1 MGIFSFFSREP
12 EDDEDESQDQLWEVD
27 QPPRRRLSQPE
38 TAPTGELYEGMP
50 LDVMTREGEPLLSGR
65 VIEFSSDSLTLGRL
79 PGELSFKIA
88 PVEAAVG
95 LSGYDRRLIPLS
107 LSGIVQES
115 GRTVLRVKNLKV
127 EHHVEHRDNFRLP
140 FTTPVSLYRS
150 DDERQR
156 NPEECTLVNI
166 STGGCCVQSEYIHAE
181 DEVLRIR
188 VKLEEYAPLNF
199 VGQVVRC
206 VEHAPGV
213 FWYGILFAQLTEQE
227 ITALNKTLYNLQ
239 MGIKQTH
246 VRTEEG
252 HW

>member
-1 MGIFSFFSREP
+1 MGIFSFFSR
-12 EDDEDESQDQLWEVD
+12 DDEEDEDLWETEP
-27 QPPRRRLSQPE
+27 QPRQTPSSPE
-38 TAPTGELYEGMP
+38 AAPTGELYEGMH

-65 VIEFSSDSLTLGRL
+65 VTEFSSDSLTLGRL
-79 PGELSFKIA
+79 PGELSFKIS
-88 PVEAAVG
+88 PVGAAVS
-95 LSGYDRRLIPLS
+95 LSGYDRRLIPLC
-107 LSGIVQES
+107 LSGVVQES
-115 GRTVLRVKNLKV
+115 GRTILRLKGLKI

-166 STGGCCVQSEYIHAE
+166 STGGCCVQSEYVHVE
-181 DEVLRIR
+181 DEVVRIR
-188 VKLEEYAPLNF
+188 VKLEDYAPLNF
-199 VGQVVRC
+199 LGQVVRC

-246 VRTEEG
+246 VRGEEG

>member
-1 MGIFSFFSREP
+1 MGIFSFFSR
-12 EDDEDESQDQLWEVD
+12 DDEEDEDLWETEP
-27 QPPRRRLSQPE
+27 QPKQTPSSPE
-38 TAPTGELYEGMP
+38 AAPTGELYEGMH

-65 VIEFSSDSLTLGRL
+65 VTEFSSDSLTLGRL
-79 PGELSFKIA
+79 PGELSFKIS
-88 PVEAAVG
+88 PVGAAVS
-95 LSGYDRRLIPLS
+95 LSGYDRRLIPLC
-107 LSGIVQES
+107 LSGVVQES
-115 GRTVLRVKNLKV
+115 GRTILRLKGLKI

-166 STGGCCVQSEYIHAE
+166 STGGCCVQSEYVHME
-181 DEVLRIR
+181 DEVVRIR
-188 VKLEEYAPLNF
+188 VKLEDYAPLNF
-199 VGQVVRC
+199 LGQVVRC

-246 VRTEEG
+246 VRGEEG

>member
-1 MGIFSFFSREP
+1 MGIFSFFSR
-12 EDDEDESQDQLWEVD
+12 DDEEDEDLWETEP
-27 QPPRRRLSQPE
+27 QPKQTPSSPE
-38 TAPTGELYEGMP
+38 AAPTGELYEGMH

-65 VIEFSSDSLTLGRL
+65 VTEFSSDSLTLGRL
-79 PGELSFKIA
+79 PGELSFKIS
-88 PVEAAVG
+88 PVGAAVS
-95 LSGYDRRLIPLS
+95 LSGYDRRLIPLC
-107 LSGIVQES
+107 LSGVVQES
-115 GRTVLRVKNLKV
+115 GRTILRLKGLKI

-166 STGGCCVQSEYIHAE
+166 STGGCCVQSEYVHVE
-181 DEVLRIR
+181 DEVVRIR
-188 VKLEEYAPLNF
+188 VKLEDYAPLNF
-199 VGQVVRC
+199 LGQVVRC

-246 VRTEEG
+246 VRGEEG

>member
-1 MGIFSFFSREP
+1 MGIFSFLSRDP
-12 EDDEDESQDQLWEVD
+12 DGDEELLQESEQLA
-27 QPPRRRLSQPE
+27 QRIPPQPE
-38 TAPTGELYEGMP
+38 TAPTGELYEGMH

-65 VIEFSSDSLTLGRL
+65 VTDFSPDSLTLGRL

-88 PVEAAVG
+88 PVGAAVS
-95 LSGYDRRLIPLS
+95 LSGYDRRLIPLC
-107 LSGIVQES
+107 LSGVVQES
-115 GRTVLRVKNLKV
+115 GRTILRLKNLKI
-127 EHHVEHRDNFRLP
+127 EHHAEHRDNFRLP

-166 STGGCCVQSEYIHAE
+166 STGGCCVQSEYIHVE

-199 VGQVVRC
+199 LGQVVRC
-206 VEHAPGV
+206 VEHAPGQ

-246 VRTEEG
+246 IRTEEG

>member
-1 MGIFSFFSREP
+1 MGIFSFFSR
-12 EDDEDESQDQLWEVD
+12 DDEEDEDLWETEP
-27 QPPRRRLSQPE
+27 QPKQTPSSPE
-38 TAPTGELYEGMP
+38 AAPTGELYEGMH

-65 VIEFSSDSLTLGRL
+65 VTEFSSDSLTLGRL
-79 PGELSFKIA
+79 PGELSFKIS
-88 PVEAAVG
+88 PVGAAVS
-95 LSGYDRRLIPLS
+95 LSGYDRRLIPLC
-107 LSGIVQES
+107 LSGVVQES
-115 GRTVLRVKNLKV
+115 GRTVLRLKSLKI

-166 STGGCCVQSEYIHAE
+166 STGGCCVQSEYVHVE
-181 DEVLRIR
+181 DEVVRIR
-188 VKLEEYAPLNF
+188 VKLEDYAPLNF
-199 VGQVVRC
+199 LGQVVRC

-246 VRTEEG
+246 VRGEEG

>member
-1 MGIFSFFSREP
+1 MGIFNFFSRDE
-12 EDDEDESQDQLWEVD
+12 EDAEELLQELEQPVRRTSQ
-27 QPPRRRLSQPE
+27 QPE
-38 TAPTGELYEGMP
+38 AAPTGELYEGMH

-65 VIEFSSDSLTLGRL
+65 VTSFSPDSLTLGRL
-79 PGELSFKIA
+79 PGELSFKIS
-88 PVEAAVG
+88 PVGAAVS
-95 LSGYDRRLIPLS
+95 LSGYDRRLIPLC

-115 GRTVLRVKNLKV
+115 GRTVLQLKNLKV
-127 EHHVEHRDNFRLP
+127 EHHAEHRDNFRLP
-140 FTTPVSLYRS
+140 FTTPVSLYRP

-166 STGGCCVQSEYIHAE
+166 STGGCCVQSEYVHVE

-199 VGQVVRC
+199 LGQVVRS

-246 VRTEEG
+246 VRGEEG

>member
-1 MGIFSFFSREP
+1 MGIFSFFSR
-12 EDDEDESQDQLWEVD
+12 DDEDAEDLLRETEQLPQRVSS
-27 QPPRRRLSQPE
+27 PPDA
-38 TAPTGELYEGMP
+38 APTGELYEGMH

-65 VIEFSSDSLTLGRL
+65 VTEFSPDTLTLGRL
-79 PGELSFKIA
+79 PGELSFKIS
-88 PVEAAVG
+88 PVGAAVS
-95 LSGYDRRLIPLS
+95 LSGYDRRLIPLC

-115 GRTVLRVKNLKV
+115 GRTVLRLKSLKI

-166 STGGCCVQSEYIHAE
+166 STGGCCVQSEYVHVE
-181 DEVLRIR
+181 DEVVRIR
-188 VKLEEYAPLNF
+188 VKLEDYAPLNF
-199 VGQVVRC
+199 LGQVVRC

-246 VRTEEG
+246 VRGEEG

>member
-1 MGIFSFFSREP
+1 MGIFSFFSR
-12 EDDEDESQDQLWEVD
+12 DDEEDEDLWETEP
-27 QPPRRRLSQPE
+27 QPKQTPSSPE
-38 TAPTGELYEGMP
+38 AAPTGELYEGMH

-65 VIEFSSDSLTLGRL
+65 VTEFSSDSLTLGRL
-79 PGELSFKIA
+79 PGELSFKIS
-88 PVEAAVG
+88 PVGAAVS
-95 LSGYDRRLIPLS
+95 LSGYDRRLIPLC
-107 LSGIVQES
+107 LSGVVQES
-115 GRTVLRVKNLKV
+115 GRTVLRLKSLKI

-166 STGGCCVQSEYIHAE
+166 STGGCCVQSEYVHME
-181 DEVLRIR
+181 DEVVRIR
-188 VKLEEYAPLNF
+188 VKLEDYAPLNF
-199 VGQVVRC
+199 LGQVVRC

-246 VRTEEG
+246 VRGEEG

>member
-1 MGIFSFFSREP
+1 MGIFSFFSR
-12 EDDEDESQDQLWEVD
+12 DDEEDEDLWETEP
-27 QPPRRRLSQPE
+27 QPRQTPSSPE
-38 TAPTGELYEGMP
+38 AAPTGELYEGMH

-65 VIEFSSDSLTLGRL
+65 VTEFSSDSLTLGRL
-79 PGELSFKIA
+79 PGELSFKIS
-88 PVEAAVG
+88 PVGAAVS
-95 LSGYDRRLIPLS
+95 LSGYDRRLIPLC
-107 LSGIVQES
+107 LSGVVQES
-115 GRTVLRVKNLKV
+115 GRTVLRLKSLKI

-166 STGGCCVQSEYIHAE
+166 STGGCCVQSEYVHME
-181 DEVLRIR
+181 DEVVRIR
-188 VKLEEYAPLNF
+188 VKLEDYAPLNF
-199 VGQVVRC
+199 LGQVVRC

-246 VRTEEG
+246 VRGEEG

>member
-1 MGIFSFFSREP
+1 MGIFSFFSRDD
-12 EDDEDESQDQLWEVD
+12 EDDEDLFEIEEPRPQRAPT
-27 QPPRRRLSQPE
+27 PPG
-38 TAPTGELYEGMP
+38 TAPAGELYEGMH

-65 VIEFSSDSLTLGRL
+65 VTQFTPDTLTLGRL
-79 PGELSFKIA
+79 PGELSFKIS
-88 PVEAAVG
+88 PVETTVS

-107 LSGIVQES
+107 LSGVVQES
-115 GRTVLRVKNLKV
+115 GRTVFRLKNLKV
-127 EHHVEHRDNFRLP
+127 EYHSESRDNFRLP
-140 FTTPVSLYRS
+140 FATPVYLYRS

-166 STGGCCVQSEYIHAE
+166 STGGCCVQSEYVHME

-188 VKLEEYAPLNF
+188 VKLEDYAPLNF
-199 VGQVVRC
+199 LGQVVRG
-206 VEHAPGV
+206 VEHAPGQ
-213 FWYGILFAQLTEQE
+213 FRYGILFAQLTEQE

-246 VRTEEG
+246 VRSEEG